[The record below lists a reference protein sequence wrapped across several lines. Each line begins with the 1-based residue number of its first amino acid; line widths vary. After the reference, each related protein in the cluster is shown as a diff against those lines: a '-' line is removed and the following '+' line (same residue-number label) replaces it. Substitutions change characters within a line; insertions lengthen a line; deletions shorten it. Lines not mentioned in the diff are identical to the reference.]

1 MTDQAR
7 LIYLTAPDRATAEGL
22 ARTIV
27 GERLAAC
34 ANILGPITS
43 VYWWDGKINE
53 EGEIALLFKTMAS
66 NVPALTDRIRQM
78 HPYECP
84 CIVALPLE
92 GGNPDFLAWIAA
104 EIRPAT
110 IPTR

>member
-1 MTDQAR
+1 MSDQAR
-7 LIYLTAPDRATAEGL
+7 LIYVTAPDRATADDL

-53 EGEIALLFKTMAS
+53 EGEIALIFKTMAS
-66 NVPALTDRIRQM
+66 NLPALSRRISQL
-78 HPYECP
+78 HPYQCP
-84 CIVALPLE
+84 CIVALAID
-92 GGNPDFLAWIAA
+92 GGHPAFLDWIAA
-104 EIRPAT
+104 EIRPAAT
-110 IPTR
+110 PTP